1 MNTGFHFYKFCW
13 LYLVLSDTWGV
24 QMKECILLL
33 SFLWGRWLHF
43 EANTKRSNCVKHCK
57 RWTPFTRL
65 WEVTYSDFFQ
75 IYVLFL
81 FWVYLHL
88 SHFHLSMVHHR
99 PLHWSFFFPFTI
111 AKGFL
116 GLSQKNS
123 SFFQQECF
131 RFIIKRILDFVFWR
145 NIRSA
150 IHDEKSKNSNH
161 QPQCLCLSLK
171 WLILPAIWWGLLLRW
186 VWRCQLR
193 KEDDGMIMKN

>member
-145 NIRSA
+145 NIRSV
-150 IHDEKSKNSNH
+150 IHDEKSKNS
-161 QPQCLCLSLK
+161 K
-171 WLILPAIWWGLLLRW
+171 WLILSAIWWGLTMAIKEGRW
-186 VWRCQLR
+186 DGKILKNWLYRETLDPENECQ
-193 KEDDGMIMKN
+193 N